1 MNAVL
6 RYGTI
11 ISILAIIVGGLTYF
25 QGDRLREVSP
35 AFWDVPQHFQNF
47 HRENNRWH
55 RLDATLKSQ
64 DLRRAEIHKI
74 VQAICKEEIGLGE
87 AARRVKALETERHL
101 PPLRWPLVPKEKWP
115 EELYACLLEQVAFEL
130 SDDPAKAALVKRLEK
145 EMKEQFPLARIE
157 LPPSIEPK
165 VKKAGN
171 GGAVLIPIKSHD

>member
-1 MNAVL
+1 MNTVL

-55 RLDATLKSQ
+55 RLDATLKGQ

-101 PPLRWPLVPKEKWP
+101 PPLRWPAVPQEKWP
-115 EELYACLLEQVAFEL
+115 EQLYVCLLEHVAFEL
-130 SDDPAKAALVKRLEK
+130 GDDAEKTALFQRLEK
-145 EMKEQFPLARIE
+145 EMKEQFPSARIE
-157 LPPSIEPK
+157 LPSSHGPK
-165 VKKAGN
+165 VRQAGN
-171 GGAVLIPIKSHD
+171 GVVVPSPIKSHE